1 MTRRMLKTKVFS
13 VEEANALLPR
23 LRELFE
29 GVYRD
34 MRTLDEMEPEI
45 RRAAE
50 QAERGGGGAPGGT
63 RYLESV
69 LRMKKRLAE
78 VRSLGVEVKDIRKG
92 LCDFPHRRGGRLVYL
107 CWHLGEEKIGFW
119 HEIQKGFGGRQAI

>member
-1 MTRRMLKTKVFS
+1 MRFSLGFGSSSKGFTGICGLSMRWNRKSGARQNRRNGVGG
-13 VEEANALLPR
+13 EPR
-23 LRELFE
+23 E
-29 GVYRD
+29 
-34 MRTLDEMEPEI
+34 
-45 RRAAE
+45 
-50 QAERGGGGAPGGT
+50 GT